1 MGFQLKHYKVTV
13 LILEKGYYQ
22 ILKFSGKHLYQS
34 LFLMKLHATGLNF
47 N

>member
-34 LFLMKLHATGLNF
+34 LFFNEVTRYRPKL
-47 N
+47 